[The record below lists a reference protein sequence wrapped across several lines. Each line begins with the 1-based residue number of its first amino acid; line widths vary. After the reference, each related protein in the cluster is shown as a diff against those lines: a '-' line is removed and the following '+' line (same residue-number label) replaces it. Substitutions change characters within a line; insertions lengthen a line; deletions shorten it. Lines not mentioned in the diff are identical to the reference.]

1 MTNAAITGW
10 GACMP
15 PAVLT
20 NVDLATFLDTDDAW
34 ITSRTGM
41 KERRVS
47 HVPAIELATVA
58 SRRAI
63 ACAGLEPADIDLVL
77 YGSCSNGEQVPNS
90 ASGVQA
96 ALGAT
101 RAAAMDINTACT
113 SFLYSLSTASAM
125 IRTGIVRRAVVI
137 GVELIS
143 PYMDWR
149 NRNVAVLF
157 GDGCAAVVLEPAEG
171 DEGLLGEQ
179 LGCDADGRASLRV
192 RGIGCVYANRDVAFG
207 DTLWDFNG
215 QENLPEGGAG
225 DEPGQRGGARAV
237 RRDARPGRSRGAA
250 PGEPADHRGGGRP
263 RRHPDGQGDA
273 HRPALRQHECRHG
286 ARGAGRGARDR
297 PRAPRRAGAD
307 AGVRRGADLLR
318 ALGALGKPGHAAGP
332 QRGGVAAEPEDGA

>member
-20 NVDLATFLDTDDAW
+20 NADLATFLDTDDAW
-34 ITSRTGM
+34 IASRTGM
-41 KERRVS
+41 KERRIS
-47 HVPAIELATVA
+47 HVPAIEMATVA
-58 SRRAI
+58 PRRAI

-215 QENLPEGGAG
+215 QEIF
-225 DEPGQRGGARAV
+225 RRAV
-237 RRDARPGRSRGAA
+237 RGMSQASVAVLARISLLPSRRSWCFPRTGGNCLRSLGGYTLMKSAVARCGVTPVRLEFPILSLHPG
-250 PGEPADHRGGGRP
+250 
-263 RRHPDGQGDA
+263 
-273 HRPALRQHECRHG
+273 LRQRCVVP
-286 ARGAGRGARDR
+286 DVW
-297 PRAPRRAGAD
+297 PTLSRA
-307 AGVRRGADLLR
+307 
-318 ALGALGKPGHAAGP
+318 
-332 QRGGVAAEPEDGA
+332 